1 VQEPRKVQDQ
11 SLCCKLPKQEEMGT
25 HTSILAWEIPGGE
38 KPGGLQS
45 IGSQRVG
52 HGWAS
57 EHTRIFVSVQLSVCS
72 AIYLY
77 SIFRSNCLQLSNC
90 QFIYLF
96 LVMFC
101 LSIQLSIDLSIN
113 IYLPTTYLFMYIY
126 ICLVYMTYTC
136 HIFYI
141 YIYIYTHTHTSIH
154 SLNDMDIKRDRQIKR
169 WLDI

>member
-1 VQEPRKVQDQ
+1 MQEPWKVQDQ

-25 HTSILAWEIPGGE
+25 HASILAWEIPGGE

-45 IGSQRVG
+45 IGLQRVG
-52 HGWAS
+52 HGWGS

-72 AIYLY
+72 AISLY
-77 SIFRSNCLQLSNC
+77 IFRSNCLQLSNC

-101 LSIQLSIDLSIN
+101 LSMQLSIDLSIN

-126 ICLVYMTYTC
+126 MSCIYDIYMSY
-136 HIFYI
+136 ILYI
-141 YIYIYTHTHTSIH
+141 YIYIHTHTYTHIYQS
-154 SLNDMDIKRDRQIKR
+154 
-169 WLDI
+169 